1 MGSSEGFI
9 HTGLS
14 LKKTAEEVKEYVKE
28 PSTDPFIRFDFE
40 DLQRRSLSIRHV
52 REHHLVDKCGE
63 WIIVVDVKERW
74 MKAVKHE
81 WLNYPHTLYD
91 DMLKKRYA
99 VEHNRVLD
107 LSDDGDRWDGDVM
120 CNQPFGWGVL
130 YDSENR
136 KVYEGFRIGDMN
148 VCYGARYYSDIQKVE
163 YEGEWYEGMRSGH
176 GIQYNRNGEV
186 MYDGYWMYDEHMET
200 TVLMKER
207 KLFHNFI
214 TTLKIEGK
222 WLELT
227 CLSESFFSM
236 LPHLEALMIGDH
248 DFILQAQ
255 LVIKEMSNLKRIT
268 VGNESFVLVSRDGV
282 CCHQSFITVGDCP
295 QLRSIEI
302 GNRSFLKCG
311 NCEFRNLP
319 SLEEMRFGNGC
330 FKWAILELRGDRR
343 SDG

>member
-14 LKKTAEEVKEYVKE
+14 LKKTAEEVKEYLKE
-28 PSTDPFIRFDFE
+28 PSTDPFIRFDIE
-40 DLQRRSLSIRHV
+40 DLQGRSLSIRHV

-136 KVYEGFRIGDMN
+136 KAYEGFRIGDMN

-248 DFILQAQ
+248 DFIFQAR
-255 LVIKEMSNLKRIT
+255 LVIKEMNNLKRIT
-268 VGNESFVLVSRDGV
+268 VGNDSFVQVSRDGV

-295 QLRSIEI
+295 QLQSIEI

-330 FKWAILELRGDRR
+330 FQWASLELRGD
-343 SDG
+343 